1 MKNNQSAIQFANEFI
16 ENLKESKNNFDFS
29 KEMDVV
35 INKEILSADKNLAV
49 LRNELKKIGFNLLP
63 TEKQNCWTLR
73 KIQ

>member
-35 INKEILSADKNLAV
+35 ISKEILSTDKNLEV

-63 TEKQNCWTLR
+63 TGKQNCWTLR
-73 KIQ
+73 KFQ